1 MLGIADN
8 AISFLEKSTKWKLL
22 LNSNGSDLC
31 KVGINRDIFQ
41 GDSLLSLIFVIC
53 MIPLSFLL
61 RKVKLSNEWGKD
73 EFKLNNLLLMDDF
86 KLFKKRDGQI
96 DTLAQTVFTFS
107 EDIGMEFGLKKYGGV
122 ILKKEKLVKFDGI
135 YLPN

>member
-8 AISFLEKSTKWKLL
+8 AISFLEKSIKWKLL

-86 KLFKKRDGQI
+86 KLFKKKGQ
-96 DTLAQTVFTFS
+96 
-107 EDIGMEFGLKKYGGV
+107 
-122 ILKKEKLVKFDGI
+122 
-135 YLPN
+135 PNRYPSTNSVYI

>member
-1 MLGIADN
+1 MLGVADN
-8 AISFLEKSTKWKLL
+8 VISFLEKSIKWKLL

-107 EDIGMEFGLKKYGGV
+107 EDIGMEFGLKKCGGV

>member
-8 AISFLEKSTKWKLL
+8 AISFLEKSIKWKLL

-107 EDIGMEFGLKKYGGV
+107 EDIGMEFDLKKCGGV